1 MNKAVSLVEERT
13 TLKEL
18 DMLITQYTA
27 MHANYLSNKKT
38 GNRQEMSTA
47 LVQLQTINNTLL
59 AKLTDLQNTTLNTL
73 YPKGMANQAT
83 IERNNPAFIAQLQT
97 LLEEQL
103 AVREKIKEY
112 NNAFGEKEDR
122 ELISKA
128 HSWRY
133 IFYFVLAFVLS
144 IFVVRAYTSD
154 EQNSIELI
162 VLVVAIAVVI
172 SQVYTSVLHQLA
184 LFGQSV
190 WYRISIGV
198 VKFFGK

>member
-1 MNKAVSLVEERT
+1 
-13 TLKEL
+13 
-18 DMLITQYTA
+18 
-27 MHANYLSNKKT
+27 
-38 GNRQEMSTA
+38 
-47 LVQLQTINNTLL
+47 
-59 AKLTDLQNTTLNTL
+59 
-73 YPKGMANQAT
+73 
-83 IERNNPAFIAQLQT
+83 
-97 LLEEQL
+97 
-103 AVREKIKEY
+103 VREKIKEY

-162 VLVVAIAVVI
+162 VLVLAIAVVI